1 MSADTKPFSLGR
13 ESAGGEF
20 KRQQSSIR
28 DWVTNDGSS
37 EFPAAPGRYHLYV
50 ALACP
55 WSHRAVIVRHVKGL
69 EDVVSMSLIHP
80 FRDDRGWAFPG
91 GEYTDPVNG
100 FSFLSEAYDATDP
113 SFEGRVTVPVI
124 WDKES
129 GRIVS
134 NESADVVRM
143 FGSAW
148 DEWGDASVDL
158 YPDALSDEI
167 DELNAFIY
175 DNVNNGV
182 YRTGFATSQEA
193 YDAGYRALFDALP
206 VLEERLT
213 KSRYLLGDE
222 ITEADW
228 RLFPTLVRFDSVY
241 HTHFRCNGARIVDY
255 PNLWD
260 YTRDLYQQPGIAET
274 VRMSEI
280 KRHYYTTHDMLN
292 PKRIIPAGPE
302 HLDFDAPHERASPAL

>member
-1 MSADTKPFSLGR
+1 MSTTQPFSLGR
-13 ESAGGEF
+13 ESADGEF

-28 DWVTNDGSS
+28 GWVTNDGSS
-37 EFPAAPGRYHLYV
+37 QFPAAPGRYHLYV

-55 WSHRAVIVRHVKGL
+55 WSHRAVIIRHVKGL
-69 EDVVSMSLIHP
+69 QDVVSMSLIHP

-91 GEYTDPVNG
+91 GEYTDPING

-113 SFEGRVTVPVI
+113 AFEGRVTVPVV
-124 WDKES
+124 WDKET

-134 NESADVVRM
+134 NESADIVRM

-148 DEWGDASVDL
+148 DEWGDTSVDL
-158 YPDALSDEI
+158 YPEALRGEI
-167 DELNAFIY
+167 DELNSFVY
-175 DNVNNGV
+175 DNINNGV

-206 VLEERLT
+206 VIEERLAT
-213 KSRYLLGDE
+213 RRYLLGNK

-228 RLFPTLVRFDSVY
+228 RLFPTLVRFDAVY

-274 VRMSEI
+274 VRMDEI

-302 HLDFDAPHERASPAL
+302 HLDFGAPHDRARLSV